1 MAYRRSI
8 ISKGRSFF
16 ARRIHPSFGYISHD
30 EDRKQRSAGVN
41 QSPPRIS
48 DFLPR
53 RSFASKIDTSGGF
66 GAFFQGKG
74 FSPLSHQVVVGSR
87 YMSTAIEDVS
97 ENIGVIAEIPM
108 DMIANAAVDV
118 ASEVS
123 IAAAD
128 SFFLVGILQH
138 VIGSI
143 HSYTG
148 LNW

>member
-1 MAYRRSI
+1 MAYRRSVI
-8 ISKGRSFF
+8 TRGSFL

-48 DFLPR
+48 EFLPR
-53 RSFASKIDTSGGF
+53 RSFTSKIDTSGGF

-87 YMSTAIEDVS
+87 YMSTAIEEGA
-97 ENIGVIAEIPM
+97 ENIGLIAETPV
-108 DMIANAAVDV
+108 DMITNATVDV

-128 SFFLVGILQH
+128 SFLTVGILQH
-138 VIGSI
+138 VIGAI